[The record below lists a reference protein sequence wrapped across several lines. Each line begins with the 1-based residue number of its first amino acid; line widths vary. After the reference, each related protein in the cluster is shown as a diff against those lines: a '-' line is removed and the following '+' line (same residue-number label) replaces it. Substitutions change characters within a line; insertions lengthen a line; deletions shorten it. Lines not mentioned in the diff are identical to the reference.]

1 MFLSKNVEVV
11 NTLLIRPT
19 CQCLQYCTVRP
30 QLRTHF
36 QLNQGRLQIKTR
48 QRSLFT
54 KSVGLSRLQKP
65 FRVGGGGGFVRFKT
79 FGFLSKKI

>member
-11 NTLLIRPT
+11 DTILIRPT

-36 QLNQGRLQIKTR
+36 QLNQERPKIKTR
-48 QRSLFT
+48 QRTLFY
-54 KSVGLSRLQKP
+54 KICW
-65 FRVGGGGGFVRFKT
+65 T
-79 FGFLSKKI
+79 F